1 MMPFRRTRLCLV
13 LGLTASASLTQAA
26 TYSHLSARSLAM
38 AGTGVAV
45 AMPSAAPLANPAML
59 AADHHDWSDDFGLIL
74 PSVSA
79 RLADEEETIDQVDDI
94 QDVIDS
100 FQELDRSS
108 SPEEAQQLAAELLDR
123 LNQFDRDTV
132 RANAGLGISLAF
144 PSPSLAIGVFSG
156 GSLTATVRGELDDGD
171 RAFLQDL
178 VNLDPSDSTDLQELV
193 DADLDTDLNS
203 RGRILAS
210 AMVEAG
216 ISIAH
221 ALELGNGD
229 TLQIGVS
236 PKYVR
241 LTTYQYTETVSGFD
255 DEDFDAGDYET
266 EKSGFNMDVGA
277 AWAFGDKQ
285 QWNLGLVVRNLIPME
300 LDSARSKPSLEET
313 YTFKLRPMVTA
324 GIAHRS
330 NYHVLTAELDL
341 TRKEAFGYE
350 DDTQW
355 LALGAEFD
363 AWRYAQ
369 LRFGVRHNL
378 ASNDDNDGI
387 AEETQ
392 FTGGLGINL
401 LGVRLDLAALYSDA
415 DVGAALELGTAF

>member
-1 MMPFRRTRLCLV
+1 MTNLRRTRLCLA
-13 LGLTASASLTQAA
+13 LGLTASAALAQA
-26 TYSHLSARSLAM
+26 TPYTHLSARSLAM

-45 AMPSAAPLANPAML
+45 AMPSAAPLSNPAML

-74 PSVSA
+74 PSLSA

-94 QDVIDS
+94 QDVIDR
-100 FQELDRSS
+100 FQELDRNSR
-108 SPEEAQQLAAELLDR
+108 PEEAQALAADLLDR
-123 LNQFDRDTV
+123 LERFDQDTV

-144 PSPSLAIGVFSG
+144 PSPTLAIGVFSS

-171 RAFLQDL
+171 RALLQD
-178 VNLDPSDSTDLQELV
+178 VVSLDPTDPADLRELINT
-193 DADLDTDLNS
+193 DLDTDLDS

-221 ALELGNGD
+221 ALDLGNGD

-255 DEDFDAGDYET
+255 DEDFDSGDYET
-266 EKSGFNMDVGA
+266 EKSGFNMDIGA
-277 AWAFGDKQ
+277 AWAFGDSQ
-285 QWNLGLVVRNLIPME
+285 QWNLGLVVRNLIPMD
-300 LDSARSKPSLEET
+300 LDSARSKPDLEET
-313 YTFKLRPMVTA
+313 HTFKLRPMVTA
-324 GIAHRS
+324 AIAHRS
-330 NYHVLTAELDL
+330 DYHVLTAELDL
-341 TRKEAFGYE
+341 TRKDAFGYE

-369 LRFGVRHNL
+369 LRLGVRHNL
-378 ASNDDNDGI
+378 ASNDDNNGI

-392 FTGGLGINL
+392 FTGGVGINL
-401 LGVRLDLAALYSDA
+401 MGVRLDTGVLYSDA